1 MVFEGFKGMT
11 LSTDLRLLMILVLI
25 KLVVFVFI
33 GNETSDQNSKSNLT
47 NGLVIATLVIFSD
60 VGHDLD

>member
-1 MVFEGFKGMT
+1 MT

>member
-1 MVFEGFKGMT
+1 MVFEGLKGRT

-47 NGLVIATLVIFSD
+47 NGLVIATLVIFSY

>member
-1 MVFEGFKGMT
+1 M
-11 LSTDLRLLMILVLI
+11 STDLRLLMILVLI

>member
-1 MVFEGFKGMT
+1 MVFEGHKGRT

-33 GNETSDQNSKSNLT
+33 GNETSDQNSKFNLT
-47 NGLVIATLVIFSD
+47 NGLVIATLVIFSY

>member
-1 MVFEGFKGMT
+1 MVFEGLKGLT

>member
-1 MVFEGFKGMT
+1 MVFEGHKGRT

>member
-1 MVFEGFKGMT
+1 MVFEGLKGRT

>member
-1 MVFEGFKGMT
+1 MVFEGLKGMT